1 MVYVI
6 HCGDIKCQ
14 AATVGEPEFKDLLED
29 DGKYRN
35 LFFLKSARLIWHW
48 IDDEETEQDHWDL
61 PGTLFKKQMLE
72 DEAKLHKRDWTED
85 ISKWEQRQPDYIW
98 DQKKIADC
106 PSKRPSRGS
115 EETGRAFFSN
125 DGEHR

>member
-1 MVYVI
+1 MVVC
-6 HCGDIKCQ
+6 CGCAQPSSHAYTQHKPMHLTKQ
-14 AATVGEPEFKDLLED
+14 SLPLL
-29 DGKYRN
+29 
-35 LFFLKSARLIWHW
+35 LLLL
-48 IDDEETEQDHWDL
+48 QL